1 MPVWFLH
8 NYSFVIAPPW
18 DLVVFQA
25 DLHASVLMPCILGH
39 YAPLRRATK
48 AKACLKNNKSH
59 KGGRNHLALYAGT
72 RQADTLSKSVHA
84 KSILDTAIRIVQ

>member
-59 KGGRNHLALYAGT
+59 KEGVTIWLYMQEPD
-72 RQADTLSKSVHA
+72 RQIPFQKMYM
-84 KSILDTAIRIVQ
+84 QNQF